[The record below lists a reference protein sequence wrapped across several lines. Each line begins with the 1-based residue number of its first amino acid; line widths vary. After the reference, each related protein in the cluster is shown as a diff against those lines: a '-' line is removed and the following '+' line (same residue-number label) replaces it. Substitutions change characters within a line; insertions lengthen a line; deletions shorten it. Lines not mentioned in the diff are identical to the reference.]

1 MWQEALQLSSGG
13 GGSTNLPLMLFY
25 DGVFRDKY
33 DLTNGNPK
41 SASVSNG
48 QIVLTNGAS
57 SESYFTRVAW
67 EIDLT
72 NYSELHIEAYTDF
85 VDNMYRRVG
94 YGTQLPTPTDKNFN
108 EAYYD
113 LTTTKKIYKFDIS
126 SVNGKRYVGSF
137 GTNGSAKQYI
147 SSIILLP

>member
-1 MWQEALQLSSGG
+1 MWQKMLQIGSGG
-13 GGSTNLPLMLFY
+13 GGGTSPLMLFY

-41 SASVSNG
+41 GASVSNG

-57 SESYFTRVAW
+57 SESYLTRVAW

-72 NYSELHIEAYTDF
+72 NYSKLLIEAYTGF

-113 LTTTKKIYKFDIS
+113 LTTSKTIYNFDIS

-137 GTNGSAKQYI
+137 GTNGSAHQYI

>member
-1 MWQEALQLSSGG
+1 MFQKMLQSGSGG
-13 GGSTNLPLMLFY
+13 GETSPLILFY
-25 DGVFRDKY
+25 DGEFHDKY

-41 SASVSNG
+41 GASLSNG

-57 SESYFTRVAW
+57 SESILVRVAW

-72 NYSELHIEAYTDF
+72 NYSELYIEAYTNI
-85 VDNMYRRVG
+85 VDSMHRRVG

-108 EAYYD
+108 EAYYE
-113 LTTTKKIYKFDIS
+113 LTTSKTIYKFDIS
-126 SVNGKRYVGSF
+126 SVNGIRYVGSF
-137 GTNGSAKQYI
+137 GSNVTAQQFI

>member
-1 MWQEALQLSSGG
+1 MWQKMLQIGSGG
-13 GGSTNLPLMLFY
+13 GGTSPLILFHSGEFH
-25 DGVFRDKY
+25 DEY
-33 DLTNGNPK
+33 DLTNGNQMG
-41 SASVSNG
+41 ASISNNM
-48 QIVLTNGAS
+48 ILLTNGS
-57 SESYFTRVAW
+57 SSDNYLTRIAW

-72 NYSELHIEAYTDF
+72 NYSGLYIEAYAGM
-85 VDNMYRRVG
+85 VDSMYRRVG

-113 LTTTKKIYKFDIS
+113 LTTSKTTYKFDIS

-137 GTNGSAKQYI
+137 GSNASAQQFI